1 MFAVKKN
8 NRQMKLTTQTGKTLG
23 KIEITTD
30 GKHRLTNAKGKFLG
44 EYDPVRDQTTNTVGK
59 LVGGG
64 NWLSA
69 LLALSAK
76 RRKTKPLRGIR
87 ESR

>member
-1 MFAVKKN
+1 MLN
-8 NRQMKLTTQTGKTLG
+8 TNQQMELTNKTGKTLG

-30 GKHRLTNAKGKFLG
+30 GKHRLTNAKGKLLG
-44 EYDPVRDQTTNTVGK
+44 EYDPITDQTTTAIGK

-69 LLALSAK
+69 LLITSAK
-76 RRKTKPLRGIR
+76 RRKPRTKDA
-87 ESR
+87 

>member
-1 MFAVKKN
+1 
-8 NRQMKLTTQTGKTLG
+8 MKLTTKTGKTLG
-23 KIEITTD
+23 ETEIGRD

-44 EYDPVRDQTTNTVGK
+44 EYDPANDQTTNAVGK

-76 RRKTKPLRGIR
+76 RKKRVK
-87 ESR
+87 SN